1 MGRVTISS
9 LFKEYHTLGKK
20 RAEAYDKVYAHTDA
34 RKRKRWER
42 VAEGYG
48 GKQEAVRKRI
58 NALADAQGIPKGK
71 VKKKGAQ
78 KRKKATK

>member
-9 LFKEYHTLGKK
+9 LFKEYHALGKK

-34 RKRKRWER
+34 HKRKHWER

-71 VKKKGAQ
+71 P
-78 KRKKATK
+78 KRKAVPKRKR